1 MTDVIDTTPT
11 DAAAATGEPAPSV
24 EVDEEK
30 LTAFVGRAIDEVGA
44 TLNAGLVVLG
54 DQLGYYRT
62 MAASGPLDAATLA
75 SSTGTAEPYA
85 REWLNGQAAGGF
97 VSYDPASKTYTLPAE
112 HAVAMTDDSS
122 PAFLPGF
129 FQLAVGIL
137 HDTNAVIEAARTGGG
152 VGWHQHCS
160 DVFLGVERFFRP
172 GYQANLVDDWLPAVG
187 ALDRLNQGAA
197 VADLGC
203 GHGSSTILM
212 AQAFPQSTFIGYDYH
227 PESVAIA
234 TDRAQRAGVGN
245 RVRFEVATA
254 QTFPGAGFD
263 LVTTFDALHDM
274 GDPVGA
280 ARHVRA
286 ALKDDG
292 IWMVVE
298 PMAGDRPEDNFH
310 PVGRVYYGGSTLLC
324 TPASLA
330 QDVGLGL
337 GNQLGPARL
346 QQITTQGGFS
356 RFRVAAETPFN
367 LILEIRP

>member
-1 MTDVIDTTPT
+1 MTQTVM
-11 DAAAATGEPAPSV
+11 TGEPTRSADAGAGAGHDADPDKV
-24 EVDEEK
+24 M
-30 LTAFVGRAIDEVGA
+30 AFVNRAIEEVGA

-54 DQLGYYRT
+54 DRLGYYRA
-62 MAASGPLDAATLA
+62 MAAHGPVDAAALA
-75 SSTGTAEPYA
+75 AATSTAEPYV

-97 VSYDPASKTYTLPAE
+97 VDYDPATRTYTLPVE
-112 HAVAMTDDSS
+112 HAIALTDESS

-129 FQLAVGIL
+129 FQLALGIL
-137 HDTNAVIEAARTGGG
+137 HDTDAVVEAARHGGG

-172 GYQANLVDDWLPAVG
+172 GYQANLVADWLPAVG
-187 ALDRLNQGAA
+187 AVDRLEQGAL

-203 GHGSSTILM
+203 GHGSSTILL
-212 AQAFPQSTFIGYDYH
+212 AQAFPRCTVIGYDYH
-227 PESVAIA
+227 PESIAIA
-234 TDRAQRAGVGN
+234 SERADRAGVGE
-245 RVRFEVATA
+245 RVRFEQASA
-254 QTFPGAGFD
+254 QAFPGTGFD
-263 LVTTFDALHDM
+263 LITTFDALHDM

-286 ALKDDG
+286 ALADDG

-298 PMAGDRPEDNFH
+298 PMAGDRPEDNFT

-337 GNQLGPARL
+337 GNQLGANRL
-346 QQITTQGGFS
+346 REITVAGGFS

-367 LILEIRP
+367 LILDVRP